1 MLLKRI
7 YDDALAQASWLVG
20 CQATGTALVIDANRD
35 VAQYLRAAEADGMR
49 ITHVTETHIHADFV
63 SGSRELAQVTGAELL
78 LSAEGGPDWLYAF
91 ADEANAT
98 LLHDGD
104 RFLVGNI
111 RLEVIHTPGHTPEHI
126 TLLLTDTPAGDRLMG
141 AFTGD
146 FVFVGDVGR
155 PDLLER
161 AAGVANTMEAGARAL
176 YTSIQRFKQFPDYIQ
191 IWPGHGAGSACG
203 KSLGAVPTSTLGYE
217 KLVNWGLTTTDAGEF
232 VRLVLDGQPEPPAYF
247 AHMKRIN
254 RDGPSALGGLPRPD
268 RLAPGPL
275 VEVLARGMTV
285 IDTRRTADFAAR
297 HVPGTINLPA
307 NKNLSTY
314 AGSVLPFDVPYY
326 LICDEPATEVAAR
339 AARDLAL
346 VGYDRV
352 MGTFGT
358 DAIDHWQ
365 QAGRALGS
373 VTQLA
378 PDDVA
383 TRLARGEVRVIDV
396 RKRSEW
402 DAGHVPGVAHIPLAE
417 LVARIDEI
425 PTDRPIV
432 MQCQGGGRSAI
443 AASVLRARGFSAVDN
458 LAGGFTAWAAAGLPV
473 ETPTTADVA

>member
-20 CQATGTALVIDANRD
+20 CQATGTALVIDPNRD
-35 VAQYLRAAEADGMR
+35 VAQYVRAAEAEGMR

-91 ADEANAT
+91 AHAAHAT

-104 RFLVGNI
+104 QFMVGNI
-111 RLEVIHTPGHTPEHI
+111 RLDVVHTPGHTPEH
-126 TLLLTDTPAGDRLMG
+126 LSFLLTDTPAGDRLMG

-146 FVFVGDVGR
+146 FIFVGDVGR

-161 AAGVANTMEAGARAL
+161 AAGVANTMEAGAHTLFASL
-176 YTSIQRFKQFPDYIQ
+176 QRFKALPDYLQ

-217 KLVNWGLTTTDAGEF
+217 KLVNWGLAVNDEQAF
-232 VRLVLDGQPEPPAYF
+232 VREVLAGQPEPPAYF
-247 AHMKRIN
+247 AQMKRIN
-254 RDGPSALGGLPRPD
+254 RDGPDALGGLPRPG

-285 IDTRRTADFAAR
+285 IDTRTAANFAAR
-297 HVPGTINLPA
+297 HVPGTISIPA
-307 NKNLSTY
+307 NKSLSTY

-326 LICDEPATEVAAR
+326 LLCDEPVTEVAER
-339 AARDLAL
+339 VARDLAL
-346 VGYDRV
+346 IGYDRV
-352 MGTFGT
+352 QGTFGI
-358 DAIDHWQ
+358 DAIDQWQ
-365 QAGRALGS
+365 QAGRAVGR
-373 VTQLA
+373 VEQLA
-378 PDDVA
+378 PADVA
-383 TRLARGEVRVIDV
+383 ARLARGEVRVIDV

-402 DAGHVPGVAHIPLAE
+402 DDGHLPGADLIPLAE
-417 LVARIDEI
+417 LVARAGEI
-425 PTDRPIV
+425 PTDRPLV
-432 MQCQGGGRSAI
+432 MQCQGGGRSSI
-443 AASVLRARGFSAVDN
+443 AASVLRARGVAVVDN
-458 LAGGFTAWAAAGLPV
+458 LAGGFSAWAAAGLPV
-473 ETPTTADVA
+473 EKPTTAGVA